1 MLRALRGQINGPA
14 VSFASECAPG
24 ARKPMKRLRID
35 PGVLSAIAAG
45 VLFGASTPLAKRL
58 VHGIDPWMLAG
69 LLYLG
74 SGIGLGTY
82 KALRYFLHGP
92 AANDASVRGAD
103 RWWLAAAITAGGIIA
118 PVLMMYGLS
127 RTAASSA
134 SLLLNLE
141 GVFSILIAWF
151 VFRENF
157 DRRVAL
163 GVLAITAGA
172 LLLSVNG
179 DLAWN
184 NAVGPAM
191 IAAACLAWAL
201 DNNLTRKVA
210 LNDVAQIAMLKGLAA
225 GSVNVAIAVALGHSM
240 PGRSTPS
247 AVAVLGAGAVG
258 LGGYGL
264 SLVLFVL
271 ALRYLGTARTGA
283 YFSIAPFVGALI
295 AVAFLSDPLTIQ
307 LIFSGALMI
316 AGIWLHLTERHDHAH
331 THAPLIHNHRHAH
344 DSHHQHGH
352 DAEQAGAEPHA
363 HTHTHTP
370 LRHAHPH
377 YPDEHH
383 RHEH

>member
-1 MLRALRGQINGPA
+1 MDYGILADPEFAL
-14 VSFASECAPG
+14 G
-24 ARKPMKRLRID
+24 ARNPMKRLRID
-35 PGVLSAIAAG
+35 PGVLSAISAG

-82 KALRYFLHGP
+82 KALRHLLHGRG
-92 AANDASVRGAD
+92 ANDASVRGAD
-103 RWWLAAAITAGGIIA
+103 RWWLTAAITAGGIIA

-179 DLAWN
+179 GLVWT
-184 NAVGPAM
+184 NAVGPAA

-210 LNDVAQIAMLKGLAA
+210 LNDVTQIAMLKGLVA
-225 GSVNVAIAVALGHSM
+225 GSVAA
-240 PGRSTPS
+240 
-247 AVAVLGAGAVG
+247 AVLAAGAVG

-264 SLVLFVL
+264 SLILFVI

-283 YFSIAPFVGALI
+283 YFSIAPFVGASI
-295 AVAFLSDPLTIQ
+295 AVAFFGDSLTIQ
-307 LIFSGALMI
+307 LICSGALMSV
-316 AGIWLHLTERHDHAH
+316 GLWLHLSERHDHAH
-331 THAPLIHNHRHAH
+331 THAPLIHNHRHVH
-344 DSHHQHGH
+344 DSHHQHDH
-352 DAEQAGAEPHA
+352 DAAQEGAEPHA
-363 HTHTHTP
+363 HPHRHAP

>member
-1 MLRALRGQINGPA
+1 MSVN
-14 VSFASECAPG
+14 
-24 ARKPMKRLRID
+24 
-35 PGVLSAIAAG
+35 PGVLSAISAG
-45 VLFGASTPLAKRL
+45 VLFGASTPLAKKL

-74 SGIGLGTY
+74 SGIGLGALKT
-82 KALRYFLHGP
+82 LRYFLRPRRADH
-92 AANDASVRGAD
+92 VLRGAD

-127 RTAASSA
+127 ATAASSA

-141 GVFSILIAWF
+141 GVFSVLIAWF

-179 DLAWN
+179 GLIWG
-184 NAVGPAM
+184 NAIGPAA

-201 DNNLTRKVA
+201 DNNFTRKVA
-210 LNDVAQIAMLKGLAA
+210 LNDVTQIAMLKGLVA
-225 GSVNVAIAVALGHSM
+225 GSVNVAIAAALGRAA
-240 PGRSTPS
+240 PGT
-247 AVAVLGAGAVG
+247 AAILGAGAVG

-264 SLVLFVL
+264 SLVLFVI

-295 AVAFLSDPLTIQ
+295 AVVFFSEPVTTQ
-307 LIFSGALMI
+307 LVSAGVLMMV
-316 AGIWLHLTERHDHAH
+316 GLWLHLTERHEHEHMHAQLTH
-331 THAPLIHNHRHAH
+331 THLHVH
-344 DSHHQHGH
+344 DSHHQHAHAG
-352 DAEQAGAEPHA
+352 QAGDEPHV
-363 HTHTHTP
+363 HTHTHAP
-370 LRHAHPH
+370 LRHVHPH

-383 RHEH
+383 RHDH

>member
-1 MLRALRGQINGPA
+1 MKIN
-14 VSFASECAPG
+14 PG
-24 ARKPMKRLRID
+24 AIC
-35 PGVLSAIAAG
+35 AIAAG
-45 VLFGASTPLAKRL
+45 VLFGASTPLAKSL

-82 KALRYFLHGP
+82 TLLRSFLRAP
-92 AANDASVRGAD
+92 RADDAYIRGTD
-103 RWWLAAAITAGGIIA
+103 RWWLAAAITAGGIVA

-141 GVFSILIAWF
+141 GVFSVLIAWF

-157 DRRVAL
+157 DRRIAW

-179 DLAWN
+179 RFLWDK
-184 NAVGPAM
+184 AVGPAA
-191 IAAACLAWAL
+191 IAGACLAWAL
-201 DNNLTRKVA
+201 DNNFTRKVA
-210 LNDVAQIAMLKGLAA
+210 LNDVTQIAMLKGLAA
-225 GSVNVAIAVALGHSM
+225 GSVNVAIAAVLGRSM
-240 PGRSTPS
+240 PG
-247 AVAVLGAGAVG
+247 AAAALAAGVVG

-264 SLVLFVL
+264 SLVLFVI

-283 YFSIAPFVGALI
+283 YFSIAPFMGAVI
-295 AVAFLSDPLTIQ
+295 AVTFLGEPVTIWLLTAG
-307 LIFSGALMI
+307 FLMML
-316 AGIWLHLTERHDHAH
+316 GLWLHLTERHDHEHMHARL
-331 THAPLIHNHRHAH
+331 THKHLHVH
-344 DSHHQHGH
+344 DSHHQHEH
-352 DAEQAGAEPHA
+352 DAGQTVAQAHVHM
-363 HTHTHTP
+363 HTHAS

-377 YPDEHH
+377 YPDAHH